1 MWQVVAHGARELA
14 IYAWY
19 PMSSGF
25 ESNGYGL
32 IDLDGTITDRARA
45 AGKVAKLLQRHASDL
60 LNADPAPASVA
71 ILYNRLSYMVGG
83 SQPSASK
90 LGNAERDS
98 LMGLYRAFMEQHIP
112 VDFVDPQ
119 ELAQN
124 KLAQYKILF
133 LPFPVMLSRN
143 AAEGVKRYVQSGG
156 TAVAE
161 ARLAWNDERGFASDV
176 IPGFG
181 LDEVFG
187 AKEKLIRP
195 AEKPEI
201 RVEASGELPGL
212 AAVQPIVG
220 AAFEEDLEPLNG
232 GQVLGRFSD
241 GEPAIVAHTWGKGK
255 AILVGSFTAL
265 GFQQPGGNATGHFFL
280 SLARAAGVTAQV
292 ALIGPQSS
300 DVEVRRLV
308 SDHEQIVF
316 VFNHAPGPFDA
327 DLSIDLPWKV
337 RQARDLSN
345 ESAIP
350 FQTQNGKAVFH
361 KRLAKDEIWVFRLEG
376 QPAG

>member
-1 MWQVVAHGARELA
+1 VVAHGARELA

-32 IDLDGTITDRARA
+32 IDLNGTVTGRARA
-45 AGKVAKLLQRHASDL
+45 AGNVATILQRHASDL
-60 LNADPAPASVA
+60 LNAKPAPASVA

-83 SQPSASK
+83 SQPSMSK

-112 VDFVDPQ
+112 VDFVDSQ
-119 ELAQN
+119 DVAQN
-124 KLAQYKILF
+124 KLGRYKILF
-133 LPFPVMLSRN
+133 LPFPVMLSQD
-143 AAEGVKRYVQSGG
+143 AAEGIKRYVQSGG

-161 ARLAWNDERGFASDV
+161 ARLAWNDARGFASDV

-195 AEKPEI
+195 VEKPEFQI
-201 RVEASGELPGL
+201 EPSAELPGVT
-212 AAVQPIVG
+212 ANQPVAG
-220 AAFEEDLEPLNG
+220 AAFEEDLEPLEG
-232 GQVLGRFSD
+232 GRVLGRFSD
-241 GEPAIVAHTWGKGK
+241 GAPAIVSHAWGNGK
-255 AILVGSFTAL
+255 AILIGSFVAL
-265 GFQQPGGNATGHFFL
+265 GYHQTPNHATRQFFL
-280 SLARAAGVTAQV
+280 SLARAAGVSQDVELA
-292 ALIGPQSS
+292 GPPSS
-300 DVEVRRLV
+300 DFEVRRLV
-308 SDHEQIVF
+308 SEHEQIVF
-316 VFNHAPGPFDA
+316 VFNHAAGPFDA
-327 DLSIDLPWKV
+327 SLSIDVPWKV
-337 RQARDLSN
+337 REARNVFD
-345 ESAIP
+345 ESTIP
-350 FQTQNGKAVFH
+350 VQTQNGKAVFR